1 MSNDFSVENKLKELK
16 PSITR
21 TLVPIVMALAAYLG
35 LSKFIDVETL
45 TFLISSL
52 LSILYY
58 SIARFLE
65 IKNSKW
71 SILLGSKSIPS
82 YSGRVVTE
90 EVTPTEDDIIDD
102 EEEAPIVQVQEI
114 EEKET
119 IKVNRL
125 ESEQDFI
132 NDFILGQE

>member
-82 YSGRVVTE
+82 YSGRVVAE
-90 EVTPTEDDIIDD
+90 EVAPTEDDIIDD

>member
-82 YSGRVVTE
+82 YSGRVIVE
-90 EVTPTEDDIIDD
+90 EVTPIEDDVIDD
-102 EEEAPIVQVQEI
+102 EEETPVVQVQEI

>member
-71 SILLGSKSIPS
+71 SILLGSKSMPS
-82 YSGRVVTE
+82 YSGRVIVE
-90 EVTPTEDDIIDD
+90 EVTPIEDDVIDD
-102 EEEAPIVQVQEI
+102 EEEAPVVQVQEI

>member
-82 YSGRVVTE
+82 YSGGVIIE
-90 EVTPTEDDIIDD
+90 KVTPTEDNVIDDD
-102 EEEAPIVQVQEI
+102 EETPIVQVQEI

>member
-90 EVTPTEDDIIDD
+90 EVTSTEDDVIDD

>member
-82 YSGRVVTE
+82 YSGRVIVE
-90 EVTPTEDDIIDD
+90 EVTPIEDDVIDD
-102 EEEAPIVQVQEI
+102 EEEAPVVQVQEI

-132 NDFILGQE
+132 NDFILGQ

>member
-82 YSGRVVTE
+82 YSGRVIVE
-90 EVTPTEDDIIDD
+90 EVTPIEDDVIDD
-102 EEEAPIVQVQEI
+102 EEEAPVVQVQEI

>member
-16 PSITR
+16 PSIAR

-35 LSKFIDVETL
+35 LSEFIDVETL

-71 SILLGSKSIPS
+71 SILLGSKSMPS
-82 YSGRVVTE
+82 YSGRVITE
-90 EVTPTEDDIIDD
+90 EVTPIEDDIIDD
-102 EEEAPIVQVQEI
+102 EEEAPVVQVQEI